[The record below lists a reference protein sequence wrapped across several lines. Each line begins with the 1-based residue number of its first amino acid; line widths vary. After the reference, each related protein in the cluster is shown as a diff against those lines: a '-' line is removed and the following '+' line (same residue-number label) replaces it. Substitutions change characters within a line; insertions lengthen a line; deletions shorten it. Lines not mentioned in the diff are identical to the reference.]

1 MLARIVRLAG
11 RLRGRLGWNE
21 RGATSVEY
29 ALVASV
35 VSITAIAALMVL
47 GGQVGTLYGLLK
59 HLCDDLHDT
68 LSLVIDP
75 RRKDHTAHVF

>member
-1 MLARIVRLAG
+1 MLARIVRLTG

-59 HLCDDLHDT
+59 RLCDAIA
-68 LSLVIDP
+68 SVI
-75 RRKDHTAHVF
+75 AG

>member
-1 MLARIVRLAG
+1 MLGRIVRLTG
-11 RLRGRLGWNE
+11 RLRRRLGWNE

-59 HLCDDLHDT
+59 HLCDAIASAIT
-68 LSLVIDP
+68 G
-75 RRKDHTAHVF
+75 

>member
-1 MLARIVRLAG
+1 MPARIVRITG
-11 RLRGRLGWNE
+11 RLRRRLGRNE

-35 VSITAIAALMVL
+35 VSITAIAALMVF

-59 HLCDDLHDT
+59 LICD
-68 LSLVIDP
+68 VI
-75 RRKDHTAHVF
+75 TGAGSG

>member
-1 MLARIVRLAG
+1 MLARIVRLTG

-35 VSITAIAALMVL
+35 VSITAMGAL
-47 GGQVGTLYGLLK
+47 VG
-59 HLCDDLHDT
+59 
-68 LSLVIDP
+68 
-75 RRKDHTAHVF
+75 

>member
-1 MLARIVRLAG
+1 MTSFRSDAMRRTSDTIASKPNV
-11 RLRGRLGWNE
+11 GWNQ

-35 VSITAIAALMVL
+35 VSITAIGALMVL

-59 HLCDDLHDT
+59 HLCDAIA
-68 LSLVIDP
+68 SAI
-75 RRKDHTAHVF
+75 AG